1 MLKHAESGTGGI
13 PRRAFNN
20 PRAME
25 SLGAS
30 NLSNQ
35 LVPRIPVKTALEDF
49 MQGGAFG
56 IARTSTEVA
65 EFKQL
70 LSKAPFGDNG
80 FAPPVG
86 ADPNTPRYNNPS
98 QSGQT
103 YVRSN
108 DATKARIRIDARRRQ
123 ADARAARTKDANRK
137 ATLNRL
143 STALRAQSDQIKSDL
158 EASRRIHGTRLGG
171 SGEAIKVPNWTL
183 RGNAGTSAFDNGKPI
198 KPYGTRTPT
207 TIRVQNGIGENAR
220 SADVEVG

>member
-20 PRAME
+20 PRAMD
-25 SLGAS
+25 SLGSS
-30 NLSNQ
+30 NLSDK
-35 LVPRIPVKTALEDF
+35 LVPRIAVRTPLEDF
-49 MQGGAFG
+49 MDSFPKRSALD
-56 IARTSTEVA
+56 IR
-65 EFKQL
+65 EFKERL
-70 LSKAPFGDNG
+70 ASAPFGENG

-103 YVRSN
+103 YVRSR
-108 DATKARIRIDARRRQ
+108 DATTARIRIDARRRQ

-143 STALRAQSDQIKSDL
+143 STALRAQSDKIKSDL